1 VTTTPATS
9 EPYYGPDYLS
19 PVYPDDSKYPYANHS
34 LAVDA
39 TSSIFRVIYSD
50 NKNRTND
57 VIVEARSVQTVHSDG
72 KVVIVEG
79 NYTTII
85 YNDKDQ
91 RTESFMYEWN
101 TK

>member
-1 VTTTPATS
+1 MTTTSATS
-9 EPYYGPDYLS
+9 EPYYGPA
-19 PVYPDDSKYPYANHS
+19 YPDDSKYPYANHS
-34 LAVDA
+34 LSVDA
-39 TSSIFRVIYSD
+39 TSSTFRVIYSD
-50 NKNRTND
+50 NKNRSND